1 MTSSAEILGRY
12 PVTIASIALGGAVT
26 ASLLGGA
33 VSKLGVGVLVALT
46 AIVAAQL
53 LRRAWHARST
63 SGIAALTLLAPL
75 VALAHALRVSDAPR
89 IERWAGAIDATIS
102 TLFVA
107 AAVLAFAGARLLL
120 LARRRSA
127 RTPWAS
133 IAGDR
138 PDDATQRTGLWLL
151 TSAALLVGAGLLL
164 ATLAPRGFAGLGEDS
179 LGLVLLLIL
188 SITAVL
194 VAPALAAVVVVGSR
208 DRLERERVL
217 QRQTVAAH
225 LHDSVLQ
232 TFALVQRRLDEP
244 DEVRR
249 LIRHQERE
257 LRDWLAGRDPHR
269 PDSLEGALQQ
279 VVDEVEAELHASIEL
294 ELLDDRPLSPELG
307 HMIDA
312 AREAMRNAA
321 RHGGGAPIRVLAVA
335 DGASTEIYVRD
346 DGPGFALDTVPAERL
361 GIRDAIV
368 GRMAAIGGTAVIDT
382 APGAGTEIVLRLPT
396 RTENGR

>member
-1 MTSSAEILGRY
+1 MTSDMLERRPA
-12 PVTIASIALGGAVT
+12 TIVSVT
-26 ASLLGGA
+26 AAVA
-33 VSKLGVGVLVALT
+33 VSAALIGGFAAKLGVGVLVALVTTVT
-46 AIVAAQL
+46 AKVI
-53 LRRAWHARST
+53 RRAWRDRLP
-63 SGIAALTLLAPL
+63 SGIAAILVLIPL
-75 VALAHALRVSDAPR
+75 VGIAVALGADAPR
-89 IERWAGAIDATIS
+89 PERFSRAIDITVA
-102 TLFVA
+102 TLFGA
-107 AAVLAFAGARLLL
+107 AAALIFAGARLLT
-120 LARRRSA
+120 ATRRRSA
-127 RTPWAS
+127 ETPWSSLTA
-133 IAGDR
+133 AGF
-138 PDDATQRTGLWLL
+138 PDDGTGRAGRVLTVTGGLL
-151 TSAALLVGAGLLL
+151 IGTGLLL
-164 ATLAPRGFAGLGEDS
+164 VLVAPQGFAGLGVNWPDF
-179 LGLVLLLIL
+179 VLL
-188 SITAVL
+188 AVLAVVALL
-194 VAPALAAVVVVGSR
+194 VAPALAAVAVVGSR
-208 DRLERERVL
+208 DRIERERVL
-217 QRQTVAAH
+217 QRQAVAAH

-232 TFALVQRRLDEP
+232 TFALVQRRLDDP
-244 DEVRR
+244 DESRR

-257 LRDWLAGRDPHR
+257 LRDWLAGRDPQR
-269 PDSLEGALQQ
+269 PDALGGALQQ